1 MKESVMNELKK
12 YIKPGSH
19 GHLVGI
25 GGVSMSPLAIVL
37 HDAGVKISGSDI
49 NDSDAVK
56 SMRAMGMDIKIG
68 HSAENIAGAD
78 YLIRT
83 AAAHDDNPEIK
94 AARDAGIP
102 VFERAEAWGFIM
114 RTYEN
119 ALCISGTHGKT
130 TTTSMATHILMS
142 ARRDPTVMI
151 GGVLPMI
158 KSGYRVGK
166 GDTIIL
172 ESCEYFNSFLSFSP
186 TIAVILNIDAD
197 HLDFFKDI
205 EDIKFSFRQFALL
218 VPEKTGHVIVN
229 ADDKNAVD
237 AIAGIERDVITFSA
251 TTKNADVYA
260 DNIEC
265 HDKHSSF
272 DIYYKGELFTH
283 VVLNVPG
290 RHNIVDALAATCG
303 AICLGVSPEA
313 VTDGLLSF
321 SGAGRRFEFKGTYA
335 GADVYDDYA
344 HHPGELKALLDS
356 ALNLG
361 YKRVIVAFQPHTYTR
376 TKALFDDFVA
386 QLKRPD
392 RVMLAEIYAAREKN
406 TIGISSKDIA
416 DKIDGAKYFKT
427 FDELEN
433 ELRSIAQP
441 GDLIIT
447 VGAGDVYKV
456 GEKLVK

>member
-114 RTYEN
+114 RTYKN

-205 EDIKFSFRQFALL
+205 
-218 VPEKTGHVIVN
+218 
-229 ADDKNAVD
+229 
-237 AIAGIERDVITFSA
+237 
-251 TTKNADVYA
+251 
-260 DNIEC
+260 
-265 HDKHSSF
+265 
-272 DIYYKGELFTH
+272 
-283 VVLNVPG
+283 
-290 RHNIVDALAATCG
+290 
-303 AICLGVSPEA
+303 
-313 VTDGLLSF
+313 
-321 SGAGRRFEFKGTYA
+321 
-335 GADVYDDYA
+335 
-344 HHPGELKALLDS
+344 
-356 ALNLG
+356 
-361 YKRVIVAFQPHTYTR
+361 
-376 TKALFDDFVA
+376 
-386 QLKRPD
+386 
-392 RVMLAEIYAAREKN
+392 
-406 TIGISSKDIA
+406 
-416 DKIDGAKYFKT
+416 
-427 FDELEN
+427 
-433 ELRSIAQP
+433 
-441 GDLIIT
+441 
-447 VGAGDVYKV
+447 
-456 GEKLVK
+456 